1 MDNQQIVSNPIP
13 TPNNYGGYG
22 YGYGPAPSRSYGSS
36 SMAKNAALV
45 IVSLIALGLA
55 IFSIYLF
62 IQLNDATTNV
72 EGQISQAVA
81 VAENKKAEELENEFA
96 EREKKPFQNF
106 LGPVDYGE
114 LSFEYPKT
122 WSLYIAK
129 DAANGGDYEAYM
141 NPVEIHAISNSTIYA
156 LRISIYNRSFE
167 DVTRTYDGSINNG
180 SLRLEVKESDNGTIN
195 VYSGTLP
202 NKFIGKVAVFKI
214 RDKTVVL
221 QTDSELFNNDF
232 EEILKTI
239 KYNS

>member
-1 MDNQQIVSNPIP
+1 MDNQHIISNPIP

-22 YGYGPAPSRSYGSS
+22 YDPVPSRSHGSS
-36 SMAKNAALV
+36 SMMKTAALA
-45 IVSLIALGLA
+45 IVSLVALGLLILS
-55 IFSIYLF
+55 IFLF
-62 IQLNDATTNV
+62 SQLNDATTNV

-81 VAENKKAEELENEFA
+81 IAENKKAEELEKEFA
-96 EREKKPFQNF
+96 EREKQPFRSF

-122 WSLYIAK
+122 WSLYIAR

-141 NPVEIHAISNSTIYA
+141 NPVEIHAISNNTIYA
-156 LRISIYNRSFE
+156 LRIFIYNRSFE
-167 DVTRTYDGSINNG
+167 DVTRGYDGSIQNG
-180 SLRLEVKESDNGTIN
+180 SLRLEVREINGGSVN

-202 NKFIGKVAVFKI
+202 NQLVGRIAVLKI

-221 QTDSELFNNDF
+221 QTDSELFGEDF
-232 EEILKTI
+232 DKIINSI